1 MALAMSYDPPSYVRQ
16 FAESRQLPFRGDIDL
31 DGSLA
36 KAFGDVQLTP
46 TTLVID
52 REGKVVKRYVGE
64 PDFDAMHKLLG
75 QLLSRPA
82 A

>member
-1 MALAMSYDPPSYVRQ
+1 LAI
-16 FAESRQLPFRGDIDL
+16 AH
-31 DGSLA
+31 DGRLA
-36 KAFGDVQLTP
+36 NAFCCVQLTP
-46 TTLVID
+46 TTRGIE

-75 QLLSRPA
+75 QLLARPA